1 MRVWNLPLS
10 IACISALLA
19 SWSCGD
25 PATKAGETASSC
37 GKRSCPSGT
46 RPEETRSL
54 DASNDIGGGYD
65 PATYKAEGSFKR
77 SGSGACEYACVV
89 IQPCPDGTFPII
101 GEECFTCGNI
111 LDDGTVDQGVC
122 SDEAVVATECGKQ
135 VCPTGTGVV
144 EKRSVEGG
152 KGYDVSQGFDPAEF
166 DPKQTAYLT
175 FDKGEC
181 EYACSPLQPCP
192 DGTFPIITND
202 CFTCGAIIGDEIK
215 QAVCRG
221 VDSSGA
227 PEPTGSGGT
236 GGAEPS
242 GEAGAPSTSSA
253 GQGGA
258 PMSDD
263 SAAGAGGK

>member
-1 MRVWNLPLS
+1 MRVWNLPVS

-25 PATKAGETASSC
+25 PATKAGETANAC
-37 GKRSCPSGT
+37 GQRSCPSGT

-54 DASNDIGGGYD
+54 DASNDISGGYD

-89 IQPCPDGTFPII
+89 IQACPEGSFPII
-101 GEECFTCGNI
+101 DEDCFTCGAI
-111 LDDGTVDQGVC
+111 QDDGTVDQGVC

-144 EKRSVEGG
+144 EKRSIEGG
-152 KGYDVSQGFDPAEF
+152 KGYDVSQGFDPATF
-166 DPKQTAYLT
+166 DSKETAYLT

-181 EYACSPLQPCP
+181 EYACSPLQACP

-221 VDSSGA
+221 VDS
-227 PEPTGSGGT
+227 
-236 GGAEPS
+236 
-242 GEAGAPSTSSA
+242 AGAPAPMAAGGSPGAASA

-258 PMSDD
+258 PMIDD
-263 SAAGAGGK
+263 SAAGAGGR

>member
-1 MRVWNLPLS
+1 MRVWNLPVS

-25 PATKAGETASSC
+25 PATKAGETASAC
-37 GKRSCPSGT
+37 GRRECPSGT

-54 DASNDIGGGYD
+54 DASNDISGGYD

-77 SGSGACEYACVV
+77 SGSGSCEYACVV
-89 IQPCPDGTFPII
+89 IQPCPNGTFPII
-101 GEECFTCGNI
+101 GEDCFTCGNI
-111 LDDGTVDQGVC
+111 KEDGTVDQGAC
-122 SDEAVVATECGKQ
+122 SDEGLVATECGKQ
-135 VCPTGTGVV
+135 LCPTGTGVV
-144 EKRSVEGG
+144 EKRSIEGG
-152 KGYDVSQGFDPAEF
+152 KGYDVSQGFDPATF
-166 DPKQTAYLT
+166 DPDQKAYLT

-181 EYACSPLQPCP
+181 EYACTPLQACP

-227 PEPTGSGGT
+227 PEPTGEGGT
-236 GGAEPS
+236 GSTEPQ
-242 GEAGAPSTSSA
+242 GESGAPSTPA
-253 GQGGA
+253 GGQGGA
-258 PMSDD
+258 AASEEPG
-263 SAAGAGGK
+263 AGAGGR

>member
-25 PATKAGETASSC
+25 PATKAGETASAC
-37 GKRSCPSGT
+37 GRRECPSGT

-54 DASNDIGGGYD
+54 DASNDISGGYD

-77 SGSGACEYACVV
+77 SGSGSCEYACVV
-89 IQPCPDGTFPII
+89 IQPCPEGTFPII

-111 LDDGTVDQGVC
+111 LENGMVDQGAC
-122 SDEAVVATECGKQ
+122 SDEGLVATECGKQ

-144 EKRSVEGG
+144 EKRSIEGG
-152 KGYDVSQGFDPAEF
+152 KGYDVSKGFDPSTF
-166 DPKQTAYLT
+166 DPDQKAYLT

-181 EYACSPLQPCP
+181 EYACTPLQACP

-221 VDSSGA
+221 VDS
-227 PEPTGSGGT
+227 
-236 GGAEPS
+236 
-242 GEAGAPSTSSA
+242 AGAPAPMAAGGSPGAASA

-258 PMSDD
+258 PMIDD
-263 SAAGAGGK
+263 SAAGAGGR